1 MKLQR
6 NHFNFTEQEKNNM
19 ITFTL
24 RLQELEAEALERLSF
39 VYGTSKNRL
48 INSLIAKEYESFIN
62 GEETTP
68 TDTELLYISYN
79 QDFPDTLEDCFGA
92 MPGDEIGKDN
102 LKKIIK
108 CYDYAIEHDEG
119 NNGDKLEAQR
129 GEWVEVYK
137 NLSD

>member
-1 MKLQR
+1 
-6 NHFNFTEQEKNNM
+6 M

-48 INSLIAKEYESFIN
+48 INALIAREYESFIN

-68 TDTELLYISYN
+68 TDTELFYISYN
-79 QDFPDTLEDCFGA
+79 QDFPGNFEERFGT
-92 MPGDEIGKDN
+92 MPGSEIGKDN

-119 NNGDKLEAQR
+119 NNANKLEAER

-137 NLSD
+137 NL

>member
-1 MKLQR
+1 
-6 NHFNFTEQEKNNM
+6 M

-48 INSLIAKEYESFIN
+48 INALIASEYESFMGGGN
-62 GEETTP
+62 TTP
-68 TDTELLYISYN
+68 TDTELFCISYT
-79 QDFPDTLEDCFGA
+79 QDFPDEFTEHFGA

-108 CYDYAIEHDEG
+108 CYDYAIENDEG
-119 NNGDKLEAQR
+119 NNGDKLEADR

-137 NLSD
+137 NL